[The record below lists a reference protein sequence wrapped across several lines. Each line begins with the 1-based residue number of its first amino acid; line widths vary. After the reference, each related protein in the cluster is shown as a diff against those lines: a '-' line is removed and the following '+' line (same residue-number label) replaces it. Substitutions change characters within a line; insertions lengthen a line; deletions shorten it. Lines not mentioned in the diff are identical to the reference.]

1 MNKEIKEESQCTV
14 DGTPLSDNEIELIR
28 AIRKHYICTI
38 LGTGEYGEQFTHVA
52 YVDDDY
58 KLRHLESN
66 TVVIEMLDNVAQNH
80 LANIFKQIKAEQ

>member
-1 MNKEIKEESQCTV
+1 MNKEEQCAI
-14 DGTPLSDNEIELIR
+14 DGKPLSESEIELIR
-28 AIRKHYICTI
+28 AVRKYYICTI
-38 LGTGEYGEQFTHVA
+38 LGTGEYDEQFTHVA

-66 TVVIEMLDNVAQNH
+66 AVVIEMLDKVAQNH